1 MTDSPA
7 DTEATTS
14 VDFEEVMRGK
24 GAKPG
29 GKPRRARSLTRRV
42 AKFIGIF
49 ILVVLVTFAVFF
61 VWASG
66 GDSDDREVA
75 PGLILELPASGAPR
89 AATTEL
95 KVVTFNIGY
104 GRGPAGD
111 ESGPW
116 TREHIVKHLDG
127 IAGQLVAL
135 DADLAFLQEVD
146 LASSRSHDIDQGRY
160 LAEKASYPFASCVT
174 TWEKNYVPFPYWPPS
189 RHYGAMKSGQC
200 LLSRFPITAS
210 TRHRL
215 PQPASNPWWRNAFY
229 LHRALDHAKIKV
241 GDTTFDV
248 INVHLEAFDADN
260 RMDHA
265 QRLANLI
272 GQGGQGGIDKRR
284 LIVAGDFNA
293 PPPEATHRKGFVD
306 EPEADFTGDAT
317 IALVRNVDGLTQT
330 LIDESVFTFPAD
342 LPSRRLDYLFIGA
355 GLSVLETRVVTAP
368 GPWSDHLPVFARLAI
383 LP

>member
-7 DTEATTS
+7 DREATTT
-14 VDFEEVMRGK
+14 VDFEEVMRGQ
-24 GAKPG
+24 GARPG
-29 GKPRRARSLTRRV
+29 RKSPRAKSLPRRV
-42 AKFIGIF
+42 AKLFGIF
-49 ILVVLVTFAVFF
+49 VIVLLVTLMALFF
-61 VWASG
+61 WASG
-66 GDSDDREVA
+66 GDSDDREVS
-75 PGLILELPASGAPR
+75 PGLIIDRSAEVAPKAAAIEL
-89 AATTEL
+89 T
-95 KVVTFNIGY
+95 VVTFNIGY

-127 IAGQLVAL
+127 IASQLVAI

-146 LASSRSHDIDQGRY
+146 LASSRSHDIDEGRY
-160 LAEKASYPFASCVT
+160 LADKARYPFASCVT

-200 LLSRFPITAS
+200 ILSRFPITSS

-229 LHRALDHAKIKV
+229 LNRALDLVKIKV
-241 GDTTFDV
+241 GETTFDIV
-248 INVHLEAFDADN
+248 NVHLEAFDTDN

-265 QRLANLI
+265 QRLVNLI
-272 GQGGQGGIDKRR
+272 DQGGLDKRR

-293 PPPEATHRKGFVD
+293 PPPEATQRKGFVD

-317 IALVRNVDGLTQT
+317 IALLRNVDGLTQT
-330 LIDESVFTFPAD
+330 LVDESVFTFPAD
-342 LPSRRLDYLFIGA
+342 LPSRRLDYIFIGA
-355 GLSVLETRVVTAP
+355 GLSVVETRVVTDS
-368 GPWSDHLPVFARLAI
+368 GPWSDHLPVFARLSVAR
-383 LP
+383 